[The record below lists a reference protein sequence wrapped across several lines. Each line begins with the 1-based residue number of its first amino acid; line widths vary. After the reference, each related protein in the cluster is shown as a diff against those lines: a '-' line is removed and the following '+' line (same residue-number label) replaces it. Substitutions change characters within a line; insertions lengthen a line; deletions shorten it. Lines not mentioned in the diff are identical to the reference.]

1 MRFEHKVTIEA
12 PKQTVQ
18 DFLNDFNKSAYCV
31 PGLKDLKDLGNDAY
45 EGTIRVKIGPI
56 GLNVGG
62 KAQIERQAE
71 GWHVKGEGNDRRVGA
86 SMTADVEA
94 KIERDCRQ
102 LDRGGDR
109 GGRELRGAAG
119 GDGPAPDQ
127 AQGRFIRRRVRRKPA
142 QVDQRIALLHPVS
155 GHRAGSKSCSR
166 WHSRV
171 T

>member
-1 MRFEHKVTIEA
+1 MRFEHKVTIDA
-12 PKQTVQ
+12 PKQMVQ

-45 EGTIRVKIGPI
+45 EGTIRVRIGPI

-94 KIERDCRQ
+94 KIDEVTADETEVQ
-102 LDRGGDR
+102 IIADVNFA
-109 GGRELRGAAG
+109 GRLAEMGQPLIKRKADAFVGEFAENLRKAINAG
-119 GDGPAPDQ
+119 
-127 AQGRFIRRRVRRKPA
+127 
-142 QVDQRIALLHPVS
+142 
-155 GHRAGSKSCSR
+155 
-166 WHSRV
+166 
-171 T
+171 

>member
-1 MRFEHKVTIEA
+1 LRFEHAVTIDA

-45 EGTIRVKIGPI
+45 EGTIRVRIGPI

-62 KAQIERQAE
+62 RAQIERQAE

-94 KIERDCRQ
+94 KIDAVGEDKTEVRIIADVTFA
-102 LDRGGDR
+102 
-109 GGRELRGAAG
+109 GRLAEMGQPLIKRKADSFVGEFAENLR
-119 GDGPAPDQ
+119 
-127 AQGRFIRRRVRRKPA
+127 K
-142 QVDQRIALLHPVS
+142 ALS
-155 GHRAGSKSCSR
+155 A
-166 WHSRV
+166 
-171 T
+171 